1 MVAMDSSQDTEI
13 TLGTAKLLGLF
24 FGLVIVCAVFFAL
37 GYTLGRKSDAGLA
50 ATSTTTPLQTTSN
63 GPKPAGSPST
73 QPAAPPMTFYKA
85 VEQKDANAQ
94 LTPATSTDTTS
105 ASPAAA
111 GQAPASTPG
120 AATASP
126 GTSPGTSSSTS
137 AATSATQTANP
148 SDPLA
153 ALPSSSYFVQVAAVS
168 KQEDAEA
175 LVDALKKKT
184 YPAFVATNTS
194 TDKLFRVQVG
204 PFADI
209 KDAEAMRGRLINDG
223 YSPILKK

>member
-1 MVAMDSSQDTEI
+1 MNSSQDTEI

-37 GYTLGRKSDAGLA
+37 GYTLGRKSDAGLTA
-50 ATSTTTPLQTTSN
+50 ASPTTPLQTTSN
-63 GPKPAGSPST
+63 GPKPAGSASP
-73 QPAAPPMTFYKA
+73 QPAPPMTFYKA

-105 ASPAAA
+105 AGPVAA

-120 AATASP
+120 ATTNSPGASP
-126 GTSPGTSSSTS
+126 GTSSGTSSG
-137 AATSATQTANP
+137 TSATQTPNP
-148 SDPLA
+148 PDPMA
-153 ALPSSSYFVQVAAVS
+153 ALPITAYFVQVAAVS
-168 KQEDAEA
+168 KQDDAEA

-204 PFADI
+204 PFTDI